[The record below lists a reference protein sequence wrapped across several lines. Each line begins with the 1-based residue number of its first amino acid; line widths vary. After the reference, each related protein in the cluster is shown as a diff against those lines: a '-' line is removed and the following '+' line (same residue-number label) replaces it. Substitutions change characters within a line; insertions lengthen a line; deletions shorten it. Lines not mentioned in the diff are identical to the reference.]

1 MGLRGP
7 GESQLE
13 SDKRIIRKK
22 IAALKK
28 ELLQLHRHRS
38 LHRVRR
44 EKMVRVCGELMG
56 LGHRLSLLLLNSTHL
71 NTHTPTTGLPRR
83 GPGGVHQ
90 LGQVHAAQR
99 AHAGGRAG
107 GGPHVRHARPHH
119 AVRSYL
125 CVVWPAVV
133 GHIGPHPITHLSPNL
148 T

>member
-44 EKMVRVCGELMG
+44 EKMVRVWVDRTGQRLVYS
-56 LGHRLSLLLLNSTHL
+56 RLSTRTHPCSF
-71 NTHTPTTGLPRR
+71 TTIRATP
-83 GPGGVHQ
+83 
-90 LGQVHAAQR
+90 
-99 AHAGGRAG
+99 
-107 GGPHVRHARPHH
+107 
-119 AVRSYL
+119 
-125 CVVWPAVV
+125 
-133 GHIGPHPITHLSPNL
+133 
-148 T
+148 

>member
-44 EKMVRVCGELMG
+44 EKMVRLACVLGCVVDGMG
-56 LGHRLSLLLLNSTHL
+56 WRTYASIHTGLRQ
-71 NTHTPTTGLPRR
+71 TPTRKTNPGLP
-83 GPGGVHQ
+83 GGGAGGVHQ
-90 LGQVHAAQR
+90 LGQVHAA
-99 AHAGGRAG
+99 
-107 GGPHVRHARPHH
+107 
-119 AVRSYL
+119 
-125 CVVWPAVV
+125 
-133 GHIGPHPITHLSPNL
+133 
-148 T
+148 